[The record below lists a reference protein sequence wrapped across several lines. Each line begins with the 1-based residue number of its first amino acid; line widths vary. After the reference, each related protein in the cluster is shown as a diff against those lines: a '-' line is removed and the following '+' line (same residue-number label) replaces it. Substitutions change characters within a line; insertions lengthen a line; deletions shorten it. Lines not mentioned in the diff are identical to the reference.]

1 MESTIISKKDYV
13 KKRKVALK
21 SRKYIKDKK
30 YIIKAI
36 EDTKNELKIVRM
48 SFDYASDPKLI
59 ESIIYRER
67 DIIARYEY
75 LIRQAKKKGIKVDE
89 IYIYN
94 NACK

>member
-13 KKRKVALK
+13 KKRKVASK
-21 SRKYIKDKK
+21 SRNYIKDKK
-30 YIIKAI
+30 YIVRAI
-36 EDTKNELKIVRM
+36 EDIKNELKMVRM

-89 IYIYN
+89 LYIYN